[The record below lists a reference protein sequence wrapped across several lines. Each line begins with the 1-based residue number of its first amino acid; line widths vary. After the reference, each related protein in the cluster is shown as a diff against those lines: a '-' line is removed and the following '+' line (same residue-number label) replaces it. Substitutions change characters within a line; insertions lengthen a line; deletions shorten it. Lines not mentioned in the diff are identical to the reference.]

1 MDAAP
6 EPSWTYLRRV
16 LRWWVGKGPAAMLQ
30 IIRSAIDASN
40 PCITS
45 PDDRD
50 LALEHRGQRAFFDAI
65 ASPVT
70 NSIGAMR
77 ISD

>member
-1 MDAAP
+1 
-6 EPSWTYLRRV
+6 
-16 LRWWVGKGPAAMLQ
+16 MLQ